1 MKPERDLRGKAF
13 AVDLS
18 LWLVQAASSP
28 LLKAQH
34 KHPHLFLTY
43 SRATFFLRLGVRL
56 VVVVARARDPRKRW
70 RGGGDP
76 SDGSLDARAALDA
89 RGAACVAV
97 LRALGTPVVFAAGE
111 AEATCAA
118 LDAAGLVD
126 GVFTED
132 GDAFL
137 CEATAS
143 EHTSNDEPSPPAR
156 RRRAVRRPPGFR
168 VGRRERRRADP
179 PRLGPALVAARRR
192 RAGPLLRHGP
202 RRRRAPRGAPGR
214 GHVPRSVPPV
224 SYTHLRAHET

>member
-1 MKPERDLRGKAF
+1 MKPERDLRGKVF

-56 VVVVARARDPRKRW
+56 VVVVEGARDPRKRW

-143 EHTSNDEPSPPAR
+143 DDTSNDDPSPPRSQTA
-156 RRRAVRRPPGFR
+156 
-168 VGRRERRRADP
+168 
-179 PRLGPALVAARRR
+179 
-192 RAGPLLRHGP
+192 
-202 RRRRAPRGAPGR
+202 RGASSARLPCRASRAATRGSTASRTGPGR
-214 GHVPRSVPPV
+214 GATSSRWASAAARTSTTACPSRGPGPR
-224 SYTHLRAHET
+224 